1 VVAPL
6 ASLAAAAATATANA
20 AYLRYSPHMSKLCT
34 CQLDQPVWIRCS
46 NTLAYRVYQDLRD
59 ICNSKRLQQSPEN
72 LKGISIFHII
82 LSISLPFPFHS
93 QVEFILYAGQ
103 HLHHSPI
110 RLRRKCSHYKRG
122 PINMGMIMIMMIGT
136 WDVDLASMI
145 VIQLLWSSWVNFL
158 IFMWVGCDNA
168 IYVTVCRRPY
178 MAGRLSAKWS
188 CKLAAYGLYLQNVSS
203 NLVQQFYE
211 KVISSYWTK
220 HVNNFIRK
228 L

>member
-1 VVAPL
+1 VAVVAAALAPL

-20 AYLRYSPHMSKLCT
+20 AYLRYSKLCT

-46 NTLAYRVYQDLRD
+46 NTLGYRVYQDLRD
-59 ICNSKRLQQSPEN
+59 ICSSKRLQQSPEN
-72 LKGISIFHII
+72 LKGISTSVDIW
-82 LSISLPFPFHS
+82 LPFPFHS

-122 PINMGMIMIMMIGT
+122 PINMGTIMIMMIGT
-136 WDVDLASMI
+136 WDVDLANMI

-188 CKLAAYGLYLQNVSS
+188 CKLAAYRLYLQNVSS
-203 NLVQQFYE
+203 ILVGQFYE
-211 KVISSYWTK
+211 KVIRILRGSGSD
-220 HVNNFIRK
+220 
-228 L
+228 